1 VSTEGEPAR
10 GGQPGVRAGH
20 RDFDITVAHPARI
33 WDYWLGGKD
42 NFAADRQAGDKVLE
56 ILPVIA
62 SIARADRA
70 FLIDVV
76 SYLATEV
83 GLRQFLDIGTGLPT
97 ANNTHEVAQR
107 IAPESRIVYV
117 DNDPIVLSHAR
128 ALLTSDP
135 RGATAYIDADLR
147 DTGSILAGATATL
160 DFSEPIGLMLLAI
173 LQFVPDSEDPYAI
186 TAGLVDRLPSG
197 SYLAVVHASS
207 DIQPDSVNSGVQ
219 RYNNHSAV
227 PIHPRTKDQVARF
240 FDGLELVGPGV
251 VPLGTWKPE
260 ATTEPATAT
269 EPGTATEAA
278 TTGTGTTAG
287 PGVPLL
293 PAYCALG
300 RKP

>member
-1 VSTEGEPAR
+1 VPTEGEPAQ
-10 GGQPGVRAGH
+10 GGQAQARPGH

-62 SIARADRA
+62 SIARADRS

-76 SYLATEV
+76 SYLSTEV

-107 IAPESRIVYV
+107 IAPQSRIVYV

-128 ALLTSDP
+128 ALLTSHRD
-135 RGATAYIDADLR
+135 GATAYIDADLR
-147 DTGSILAGATATL
+147 DTESILASSAATL
-160 DFSEPIGLMLLAI
+160 DFSQPIGLMLLAI
-173 LQFVPDSEDPYAI
+173 LQFIPDEDDPFAI
-186 TAGLVDRLPSG
+186 TAGLIDRLPSG

-207 DIQPDSVNSGVQ
+207 DIQSDSVSSGVQ

-227 PIHPRTKDQVARF
+227 PIFPRTKAQVARF
-240 FDGLELVGPGV
+240 FDGLEFVGPGV

-260 ATTEPATAT
+260 ATADPTP
-269 EPGTATEAA
+269 
-278 TTGTGTTAG
+278 
-287 PGVPLL
+287 PLL

>member
-1 VSTEGEPAR
+1 VSTEGEPAQ
-10 GGQPGVRAGH
+10 GGQARARPGH

-62 SIARADRA
+62 SIARADRS

-76 SYLATEV
+76 SYLSTEV

-128 ALLTSDP
+128 ALLTSHRD
-135 RGATAYIDADLR
+135 GATAYIDADLR
-147 DTGSILAGATATL
+147 DTESILASAAATL
-160 DFSEPIGLMLLAI
+160 DFSQPIGLMLLAI
-173 LQFVPDSEDPYAI
+173 LQFIPDEDDPFAI
-186 TAGLVDRLPSG
+186 TAGLIDRLPPG

-207 DIQPDSVNSGVQ
+207 DIQADSVSSGVQ

-227 PIHPRTKDQVARF
+227 PIFPRTKAQVARF
-240 FDGLELVGPGV
+240 FDGLEFVGPGV
-251 VPLGTWKPE
+251 VPLGTWKPD
-260 ATTEPATAT
+260 ATAD
-269 EPGTATEAA
+269 PA
-278 TTGTGTTAG
+278 
-287 PGVPLL
+287 PPLL